1 MRDKQNY
8 TCSTNT
14 LEGKTGGCSLPQE
27 VKDIILKSFESNK
40 DFFQLQSYLD
50 KIK

>member
-1 MRDKQNY
+1 MREGQNF

-14 LEGKTGGCSLPQE
+14 LEGKSGGCSLSQE
-27 VKDIILKSFESNK
+27 VRDKILKSFETNK